1 MNDTVDPDPC
11 VPAACGRSPEHADLR
26 HPNPARGEVVSTTM
40 NRRDLLKVRAYR
52 VATTA
57 TMMMMLAQSLGAG
70 KKWG

>member
-1 MNDTVDPDPC
+1 
-11 VPAACGRSPEHADLR
+11 
-26 HPNPARGEVVSTTM
+26 M
-40 NRRDLLKVRAYR
+40 NRRDVLKVRAYR